1 MLIAGAVC
9 PHPPLLIPAAL
20 GSAAADPPA
29 ELRKVAG
36 AAAQAVSGL
45 ADARPDL
52 IVVVG
57 GGAAEREYDAD
68 ASGGLHA
75 FGVGVTVG
83 PGEPVL
89 PLSLTVGRWLLERA
103 GILAREEVPDP
114 TAGLVG
120 AGAELAGAGVGLTDE
135 TGAAPPAEAVD
146 LAAETAD
153 LPDKAAVPDEAT
165 VPDEA
170 AVPPDVT
177 AVLQD
182 VSAVPP
188 DEAVSLPG
196 AARGEAK
203 VGGGAIPVVFQ
214 EVARNAAA
222 GACLKLGR
230 ILADRAPRVALLAMG
245 DACARPAREDPDVP
259 DLAARDYDEE
269 VAEALAAADARWLAR
284 LDPALDDELVVA
296 GRAAWQVLAGA
307 ARGARM
313 QGRLLCMSAP
323 YGVTYLVASWE
334 ECRTD

>member
-20 GSAAADPPA
+20 GSAASDPPA
-29 ELRKVAG
+29 VLRSVAD

-45 ADARPDL
+45 AGARPDL

-57 GGAAEREYDAD
+57 GGAAEREYGAD

-103 GILAREEVPDP
+103 GILAREEAPDP

-120 AGAELAGAGVGLTDE
+120 AGAGPMGETATSLLVEPAGIAGEAGVPGE
-135 TGAAPPAEAVD
+135 GGIAG
-146 LAAETAD
+146 
-153 LPDKAAVPDEAT
+153 
-165 VPDEA
+165 
-170 AVPPDVT
+170 
-177 AVLQD
+177 
-182 VSAVPP
+182 
-188 DEAVSLPG
+188 EAVSLPG
-196 AARGEAK
+196 A
-203 VGGGAIPVVFQ
+203 GAASGIAVVFQ

-259 DLAARDYDEE
+259 DLAAQDYDEE

-307 ARGARM
+307 ARGVRM

-323 YGVTYLVASWE
+323 YGVTYLVVSWE
-334 ECRTD
+334 QCRTD

>member
-20 GSAAADPPA
+20 GSAAGDPPA
-29 ELRKVAG
+29 EMRKVAD

-45 ADARPDL
+45 VGARPDR

-57 GGAAEREYDAD
+57 GGAAEREYRAD

-75 FGVGVTVG
+75 FGVDVTVG

-103 GILAREEVPDP
+103 GILARDEAPDSE
-114 TAGLVG
+114 AGLVG
-120 AGAELAGAGVGLTDE
+120 AAAGVPGDAGAGLS
-135 TGAAPPAEAVD
+135 AEA
-146 LAAETAD
+146 AG
-153 LPDKAAVPDEAT
+153 LPDKP
-165 VPDEA
+165 
-170 AVPPDVT
+170 VT
-177 AVLQD
+177 
-182 VSAVPP
+182 
-188 DEAVSLPG
+188 LPG
-196 AARGEAK
+196 A
-203 VGGGAIPVVFQ
+203 GAASGLSVVFQ
-214 EVARNAAA
+214 EVARDAAA

-230 ILADRAPRVALLAMG
+230 ILADGAPRVAMLAMG
-245 DACARPAREDPDVP
+245 DACARPAREDPEVP
-259 DLAARDYDEE
+259 DLAAQDYDEE
-269 VAEALAAADARWLAR
+269 LAEALAAADARWLAR

-307 ARGARM
+307 ARGVRM

-334 ECRTD
+334 PCRTD

>member
-20 GSAAADPPA
+20 GSAASDPPA
-29 ELRKVAG
+29 ELRKVAS
-36 AAAQAVSGL
+36 AAALAVSGL
-45 ADARPDL
+45 AGARPDL

-57 GGAAEREYDAD
+57 GGAAEREYGAG
-68 ASGGLHA
+68 AAGGLHA
-75 FGVGVTVG
+75 FGIGVTVG

-103 GILAREEVPDP
+103 GILARDETPDP
-114 TAGLVG
+114 EAGPVGVG
-120 AGAELAGAGVGLTDE
+120 AG
-135 TGAAPPAEAVD
+135 
-146 LAAETAD
+146 
-153 LPDKAAVPDEAT
+153 
-165 VPDEA
+165 
-170 AVPPDVT
+170 
-177 AVLQD
+177 
-182 VSAVPP
+182 
-188 DEAVSLPG
+188 PG
-196 AARGEAK
+196 IA
-203 VGGGAIPVVFQ
+203 VVFQ
-214 EVARNAAA
+214 EVARNAPA
-222 GACLKLGR
+222 GECLKLGR

-259 DLAARDYDEE
+259 DPAAQDYDAD
-269 VAEALAAADARWLAR
+269 VAEALAAADTRWLAR

-334 ECRTD
+334 QCRTD